1 VIGHKHRRTVV
12 LRGALVS
19 RSLLRQRLRECE
31 SVLDYAVDIGWAD
44 ELVRAL
50 EVIAKG
56 ATDARELARMVLQTG
71 HLNREYRAGSGR
83 EAEAIAP
90 WAAQMR
96 LFQEVTE

>member
-1 VIGHKHRRTVV
+1 VIGHKHRRMTVR
-12 LRGALVS
+12 RGALAS

-56 ATDARELARMVLQTG
+56 APDARELARMVLQTG
-71 HLNREYRAGSGR
+71 HLNSEYRAGPGR
-83 EAEAIAP
+83 EAEVVAP
-90 WAAQMR
+90 WVAQTR
-96 LFQEVTE
+96 LFQGVT